1 MNGRKNYIGIVLKKE
16 LTDVFRDR
24 KTLWVSLILPLVLY
38 PLIFF
43 VMDKAMSPM
52 INMEEQKFSVA
63 IIADDQLTYTE
74 LAETILA
81 ADNITVVSPEDPLG
95 AVSSGD
101 VDVAVYATRM
111 ENQQLAIELVY
122 DDNRSASMS
131 GHTYVQMLIGQF
143 SEQVMAARLQEMGVN
158 LDELSAFSSVTTR
171 PYSQI
176 NGGDEQPSGANM
188 MLSMMLPMLITIYL
202 AVGGMAISAD
212 IFAGEK
218 ERRTFE
224 PLLCTRAGRF
234 DILTGKLMTVTMV
247 SILSVIASFAGM
259 ALGYMSAPTMFSM
272 GLEGDA
278 AGLGSLNFP
287 VGIMLLT
294 ALMLI
299 MMAVLFS
306 GIYACISMYS
316 RTTKEANTY
325 SSFVMLASY
334 VPVMATMFMQGGD
347 VKTWMMAIP
356 VINIVCSLKMI
367 LAGVVNYGA
376 VALALVCSAVFMA
389 AILAFTLHLF
399 KKERIM
405 FRT

>member
-1 MNGRKNYIGIVLKKE
+1 MSGRKNYIGIVLKKE

-24 KTLWVSLILPLVLY
+24 KTLWVSLLLPLILY

-52 INMEEQKFSVA
+52 INMDEQKFSIA
-63 IIADDQLTYTE
+63 IMADEPAYTE
-74 LAETILA
+74 LAGTILA
-81 ADNITVVSPEDPLG
+81 ADNITVVRPADPLD
-95 AVSSGD
+95 AISNGD
-101 VDVAVYATRM
+101 VDVVVRATRT
-111 ENQQLAIELVY
+111 ENQQLDIELIY

-131 GHTYVQMLIGQF
+131 GHTYVQVLISQF
-143 SEQVMAARLQEMGVN
+143 SEQVVAARLQEMDIN
-158 LDELSAFSSVTTR
+158 LNELSAFSSVTTKT
-171 PYSQI
+171 SGQI
-176 NGGDEQPSGANM
+176 NGGDEQAGGANM

-259 ALGYMSAPTMFSM
+259 ALGYISAPTMFSM
-272 GLEGDA
+272 DFEGEA
-278 AGLGSLNFP
+278 AALGSLNFP
-287 VGIMLLT
+287 IGIMLLT

-367 LAGVVNYGA
+367 LAGIVNYGA
-376 VALALVCSAVFMA
+376 IALALVCSAVFMA